1 MRKNKFL
8 ALISSFAIVVASFF
22 FISCE
27 DILNIIFAPLGTLNS
42 FEAFPLDNS
51 AYLTWTNGAISSY
64 SLYLDVSPRPTTGTY
79 PLRITENNNYLMV
92 DNLQN
97 GETYTFTLY
106 LSSNGEVV
114 SSKTATA
121 SPSESYIIEP
131 HPYNATSSGSF
142 IEVPANT
149 VAVRITGANGKHIS
163 YANVN
168 TSTSS
173 AISATSV
180 RRYASPASA
189 GTISPNVISR
199 SAEEVSEES
208 NTELSAPVIK
218 NFIPPSFSDVK
229 IIGDNSRVAYSS
241 GGSFNPSNPQVG
253 QTRMIYV
260 DQDVNLETYGLES
273 MKLYAIGY
281 KPNGTENEIACL
293 VWARQS
299 DVDDSSRDSKISL
312 GVIRDITEKFVKYYQ
327 FEERIFGGTYNK
339 LYNTGESIPSY
350 VNIVLWDIGKDK
362 TSGNC
367 GVVGYFWAKDYYKN
381 MTSGVR
387 NSNEGKFFYIDI
399 PFCNYRRIG
408 NYVSYDGNDNT
419 VSDTVISTLFHEYQ
433 HMIDFNTKT
442 INHNIT
448 NVDTW
453 YNEMLSMLCED
464 LMGDALGLEERE
476 KVYAGR
482 IPNFNGYY
490 YYSGAA
496 QYLSSNSWVSYA
508 TAYSFG
514 SFLMRNYGGT
524 ALVREMSTN
533 PYAGRESVVNA
544 VNAVNGIN
552 RTWNGLLQE
561 YIQACA
567 FRAAY
572 AKTAHLPTH
581 NITHTGGTT
590 YNGGTWI
597 ESFNVGNAQILI
609 ACDTNAF
616 TYDNVNATGG
626 TVSTAVTGLNLWK
639 SSYGNAVSSSTYYGP
654 IPVKIGAEI
663 DVQPTGFVMHSI
675 GKANSNDVTLFFT
688 SSSNSNEKLL
698 VFIQDDYSATTAD
711 STDPE
716 SRSN

>member
-8 ALISSFAIVVASFF
+8 ALISSLAIVAASFSF
-22 FISCE
+22 TSCE

-42 FEAFPLDNS
+42 FEAFPLNSS
-51 AYLTWTNGAISSY
+51 AYLTWTNGAISNY
-64 SLYLDVSPRPTTGTY
+64 SLYLDVSPRPATGTY

-114 SSKTATA
+114 SSKTDTA
-121 SPSESYIIEP
+121 IPSSSNTIDP
-131 HPYNATSSGSF
+131 HEYNATSSGSF

-199 SAEEVSEES
+199 SAEEIDEEP
-208 NTELSAPVIK
+208 NVALSAPIIK
-218 NFIPPSFSDVK
+218 NFIPPAFSDVK
-229 IIGDNSRVAYSS
+229 VIGGNSRVAASS

-260 DQDVNLETYGLES
+260 DQDVNLETYKQES

-281 KPNGTENEIACL
+281 KPNGSASDIACL

-299 DVDDSSRDSKISL
+299 DVSDSSVNGKISL
-312 GVIRDITEKFVKYYQ
+312 AVIGDITEKFVKYYQ
-327 FEERIFGGTYNK
+327 FEESIFGSTYNK

-350 VNIVLWDIGKDK
+350 VNIVLWDIGKDG

-399 PFCNYRRIG
+399 PFCNYNGVNYNG
-408 NYVSYDGNDNT
+408 NSNT

-442 INHNIT
+442 VNHGIT
-448 NVDTW
+448 NVETW

-464 LMGDALGLEERE
+464 LLGETLGLESGE
-476 KVYAGR
+476 KVYDGR

-533 PYAGRESVVNA
+533 AYAGRESVVNA
-544 VNAVNGIN
+544 VNSVNGIN

-561 YIQACA
+561 YVKACA

-572 AKTAHLPTH
+572 AKAAHIPTH

-590 YNGGTWI
+590 YNGETWL
-597 ESFNVGNAQILI
+597 ESSSVGNAQILI
-609 ACDTNAF
+609 AYDTDAS

-626 TVSTAVTGLNLWK
+626 TVSTTVTGLNLWK

-654 IPVKIGAEI
+654 IPVRIGAEI

-688 SSSNSNEKLL
+688 SSSNSNEKLW
-698 VFIQDDYSATTAD
+698 VFIQDDYSVTTAD
-711 STDPE
+711 TTAPE